1 MASTGAE
8 KAAKVTRKVRTYRS
22 TDAEERRIAACAEVA
37 GLPRCTWVREA
48 AKRALPRFAK
58 DDRMLLRAL
67 RDQLRAIGN
76 NLNQLVHLAHSRKI
90 HSSRSFRDVLRDL
103 TAKVDE
109 QRDTLDRLIGER

>member
-1 MASTGAE
+1 MASTGPRTATKE
-8 KAAKVTRKVRTYRS
+8 TRKVRTYRS
-22 TDAEERRIAACAEVA
+22 TDAEEKRIAACAKGA

-48 AKRALPRFAK
+48 AKRSLPRFGK
-58 DDRMLLRAL
+58 DDRKLLRAL

-90 HSSRSFRDVLRDL
+90 HSSRSFREVLRDL

-109 QRDTLDRLIGER
+109 QRDTLDRLVGDR